1 MIILKNFTYNFE
13 LTLDNLAESNSHL
26 IVVLGDFNT
35 KSKNW
40 HINDKEFV
48 TSQYGLRYRIPRLV
62 LILCLHSNQT

>member
-40 HINDKEFV
+40 HINDKATTERAKNLLLHNMGSVIEF
-48 TSQYGLRYRIPRLV
+48 LV
-62 LILCLHSNQT
+62 LY